1 MTLPIRQQKET
12 VTRYAANS
20 QHTSYSQMQHE
31 TNGAAGTELIQLLF
45 HTGIKGKSAWNTQA
59 YVLMSFILDIPL

>member
-1 MTLPIRQQKET
+1 VLPVKELTGKAMTLPIRQQKET

-31 TNGAAGTELIQLLF
+31 TNGAAGTELI
-45 HTGIKGKSAWNTQA
+45 TT
-59 YVLMSFILDIPL
+59 VVP